1 MVALPVL
8 LLVTAIAAG
17 AIWLAQRNSRIRW
30 ATNSIDQV
38 ARLAQLHKY
47 FEAYDLAAAIRKY
60 LPDDPRLVR
69 LMPEI
74 TDDLSV
80 TTEPPGAQVYLKRF
94 AADASGH
101 FPPRQLAGTT
111 PIHDLPIS
119 SGNYLMYIE
128 KNGYAS
134 IQRTLST
141 AAYHASAGM
150 RGISIEHK
158 LIESA
163 NVPERMVFIPGS
175 TYKLLAYGRPTETAV
190 QFDDFFIDKFEVTN
204 REYKEFINAG
214 GYLKKEYWKYPFVKR
229 AKRLSWEDAM
239 REFRDQTGLPGPR
252 GWVSEDYPAGQAEY
266 PVSGITWYEAAAYAA
281 FRGKQLP
288 TLYQWE
294 KAARI
299 GIPALYRNA
308 MPWGLEGEETQ
319 L

>member
-1 MVALPVL
+1 
-8 LLVTAIAAG
+8 
-17 AIWLAQRNSRIRW
+17 
-30 ATNSIDQV
+30 
-38 ARLAQLHKY
+38 
-47 FEAYDLAAAIRKY
+47 
-60 LPDDPRLVR
+60 
-69 LMPEI
+69 
-74 TDDLSV
+74 
-80 TTEPPGAQVYLKRF
+80 
-94 AADASGH
+94 
-101 FPPRQLAGTT
+101 
-111 PIHDLPIS
+111 
-119 SGNYLMYIE
+119 
-128 KNGYAS
+128 
-134 IQRTLST
+134 
-141 AAYHASAGM
+141 M